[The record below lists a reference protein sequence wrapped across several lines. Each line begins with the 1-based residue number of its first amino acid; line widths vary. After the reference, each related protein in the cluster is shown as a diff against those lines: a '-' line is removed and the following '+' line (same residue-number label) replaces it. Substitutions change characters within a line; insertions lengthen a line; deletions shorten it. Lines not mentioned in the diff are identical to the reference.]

1 MDTQVLENSTY
12 NFGMNLVAIS
22 YNYGKS
28 ILEGDNLT
36 LEQTVWNDVVGLA
49 Y

>member
-1 MDTQVLENSTY
+1 
-12 NFGMNLVAIS
+12 MNLVAIS

-28 ILEGDNLT
+28 ILEGDNVT

-49 Y
+49 YEGKDIVFRFIM